1 MVQITWTSYDLLV
14 WTEMVDGKYVE
25 NIEMVDG
32 LLMYI
37 LRWPKIV
44 VDYVTAETWLIT
56 RDAPGDLLKIMWQI
70 SPKIFKSIWFIV
82 RGFDPS
88 ALGSDQE

>member
-37 LRWPKIV
+37 FRWPKIV
-44 VDYVTAETWLIT
+44 VDYVIVET
-56 RDAPGDLLKIMWQI
+56 
-70 SPKIFKSIWFIV
+70 
-82 RGFDPS
+82 
-88 ALGSDQE
+88 